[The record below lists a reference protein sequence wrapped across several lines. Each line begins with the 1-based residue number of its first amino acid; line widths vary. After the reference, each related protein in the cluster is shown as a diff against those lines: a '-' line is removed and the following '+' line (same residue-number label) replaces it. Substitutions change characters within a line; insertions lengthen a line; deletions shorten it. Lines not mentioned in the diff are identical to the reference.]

1 MESGRRV
8 LGERGAQGD
17 PPLDGAQAD
26 AARPEPEVRAARLTA
41 RAAEAPCLTPGLTP
55 CRHLDRHFDGH
66 RCPGAA
72 GPAADVRRACASRI
86 AVQPTMCSP
95 MPAPVPASWH
105 DGGSRRAQE
114 EAQEHSMTQNSCYS
128 YFTLTSRLSK

>member
-8 LGERGAQGD
+8 LGESGAPGD

-26 AARPEPEVRAARLTA
+26 ADRPQPEVRATRLTA
-41 RAAEAPCLTPGLTP
+41 RAAEAPCLTPCLTP
-55 CRHLDRHFDGH
+55 CRHLDRHLG
-66 RCPGAA
+66 PGAA
-72 GPAADVRRACASRI
+72 GPAADVRRACASR
-86 AVQPTMCSP
+86 AVQPTMCTP

-114 EAQEHSMTQNSCYS
+114 AAREHTMTQN
-128 YFTLTSRLSK
+128 TSGPGLLGVGG